1 MYRFLLTPRWWA
13 INLFLVF
20 AVPFCLIMGFWQL
33 GRFEDRVDGH
43 REHQRQTEEA
53 ASAVPVPLEELL
65 PLTTDTVGGTA
76 EVSGEWDADNEL
88 LVPRRSAEG
97 EPGFRIL
104 TPLIPADGGP
114 AVPVV
119 RGWLPADAVP
129 DGVPPAD
136 GGPVTVIGV
145 LQAPESPRAIGA
157 PTGLPDG
164 QVGVVGAASLI
175 NVLPYPVLDG
185 WLTVREA
192 EAPLVVVPPEAA
204 AGTVLDLKA
213 FQNLG
218 YTAEWFVFA
227 AFVIFMW
234 YRLLRREVEVRR
246 DALADAG
253 AAGAAAAGPTAGST
267 AGSTDAPA
275 PADSAAPAAPAD
287 RTDGPEPV
295 SPSTPEDASGRT
307 RSPAGS
313 A

>member
-13 INLFLVF
+13 INLFLVL

-43 REHQRQTEEA
+43 REHQRQIAEG
-53 ASAVPVPLEELL
+53 ASVVPVPLEELL
-65 PLTTDTVGGTA
+65 PPTTDTVGGAA
-76 EVSGEWDADNEL
+76 EVTGEWDAANEL

-97 EPGFRIL
+97 EPGFRVL

-119 RGWLPADAVP
+119 RGWLPTEAVP
-129 DGVPPAD
+129 DGVPPAAD
-136 GGPVTVIGV
+136 GPVTVVGI

-164 QVGVVGAASLI
+164 QVGVIGAASLI

-227 AFVIFMW
+227 AFVVFMW
-234 YRLLRREVEVRR
+234 YRLLRREVEIER
-246 DALADAG
+246 DALAEGEASGSASGGPRPGPSPGAG
-253 AAGAAAAGPTAGST
+253 
-267 AGSTDAPA
+267 A
-275 PADSAAPAAPAD
+275 PADPAGTPDRGGDPA
-287 RTDGPEPV
+287 PV
-295 SPSTPEDASGRT
+295 SPPAPEDASART